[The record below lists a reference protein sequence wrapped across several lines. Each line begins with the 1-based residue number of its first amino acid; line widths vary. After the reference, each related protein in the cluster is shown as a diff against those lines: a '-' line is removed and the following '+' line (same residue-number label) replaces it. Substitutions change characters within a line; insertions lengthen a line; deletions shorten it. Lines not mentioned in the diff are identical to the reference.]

1 MCFWRCCG
9 RHTHR
14 SSLRQNDRHSDDI
27 FKFIFSYEIMIFWLK
42 FQRNWASIGHGFVD
56 VYTRHSV
63 SMSLRR
69 KGVPRQVVDD
79 LNWYTMQ
86 ILSLYIEEW

>member
-1 MCFWRCCG
+1 MA
-9 RHTHR
+9 
-14 SSLRQNDRHSDDI
+14 L
-27 FKFIFSYEIMIFWLK
+27 
-42 FQRNWASIGHGFVD
+42 SID

-86 ILSLYIEEW
+86 ILSLYI